1 MFQYVHAA
9 KQGSRLVARAVL
21 RLLLRSDS
29 RTPILL
35 LEDMYYASGADADA
49 AAHITEQ
56 AQCISD
62 ALGVP
67 YCTKDSVLERCASSE
82 HSVPFDRY
90 SILSL
95 SQCILVVYA

>member
-1 MFQYVHAA
+1 MLQ

-35 LEDMYYASGADADA
+35 LEDMYYASGADTAA

-62 ALGVP
+62 TLGVP
-67 YCTKDSVLERCASSE
+67 YCTKDSMLERRANSE
-82 HSVPFDRY
+82 HSVPLDR
-90 SILSL
+90 SGILSI
-95 SQCILVVYA
+95 SQWILVSMCSKWL